1 VVCLIGVYCVC
12 EFEPQLVESG
22 LPRYLALLLLSLS
35 LSRPDGS
42 SNAPP
47 DDFQV
52 VMLRQV
58 SPPIGFW
65 LSFAKQRL
73 PFSGR
78 GGCRVLNC
86 ICAFQQSGSLEFEA
100 NDGAAE

>member
-1 VVCLIGVYCVC
+1 VYCVC

-22 LPRYLALLLLSLS
+22 LPRYLALLLLS

-78 GGCRVLNC
+78 GGCWVLNC

>member
-1 VVCLIGVYCVC
+1 MKLH
-12 EFEPQLVESG
+12 EPHLVWSG
-22 LPRYLALLLLSLS
+22 LPRCLALLL
-35 LSRPDGS
+35 S
-42 SNAPP
+42 SK
-47 DDFQV
+47 DQV
-52 VMLRQV
+52 SVMRQDQFSKRLV
-58 SPPIGFW
+58 FSPPIGSW

-78 GGCRVLNC
+78 GGCWVLNY